1 MLTCGAIDCMTVRG
15 IDFVWRNDMFNMVE
29 SSVPPLSPLAGLTR
43 EGCLRRQAALR
54 ERLAT
59 LDVDVAVLSDARHI
73 HYFTG
78 HWDRGVFPSLLLIE
92 ARGRTTLAVLHP
104 IDTSLAIDELVL
116 FPGVRHG
123 NLIDAPL
130 TAAHASVRE
139 RLRAGRRFGYDVPL
153 PPDLATTAAC
163 DLGDTLRA
171 LRRRKEADELAL
183 IRRGIAGCEA
193 AYAAAR
199 EMLRPGVSEFEV
211 YVECQRAATLSIG
224 EPIGEFGNDFQSGTA
239 GGPPRHRRVEAG
251 ELMPLDLSAVVR
263 GYSSDL
269 CRTFAIGDA
278 PAPAQHDAHRAV
290 TDALEHVERS
300 VRPGLSC
307 RALHEEIAQKLD
319 GYRGWRFP
327 HHLGHGIGLAAH
339 EAPRLNPQWDDTFAE
354 GDVFTAEPALYA
366 DELRGGV
373 RIEQDYRVTADG
385 VERLSSFATDL

>member
-1 MLTCGAIDCMTVRG
+1 MAGAR
-15 IDFVWRNDMFNMVE
+15 IDFVDRNDMFNMVE
-29 SSVPPLSPLAGLTR
+29 SSVPPSPPLAGLTR
-43 EGCLRRQAALR
+43 EGCLHRQAALR
-54 ERLAT
+54 ERMAALN
-59 LDVDVAVLSDARHI
+59 VDVAILTDARHV

-78 HWDRGVFPSLLLIE
+78 HWDRGVFPSLLLIDT
-92 ARGRTTLAVLHP
+92 RGRTTLAVLHP
-104 IDTSLAIDELVL
+104 IDTPLVIDELVL

-123 NLIDAPL
+123 NLVDAPL

-139 RLRAGRRFGYDVPL
+139 RLQAGQRVGYDVPL
-153 PPDLATTAAC
+153 PPDRATTAPC
-163 DLGDTLRA
+163 DLGDILRA
-171 LRRRKEADELAL
+171 LRRHKDADELTL

-211 YVECQRAATLSIG
+211 YVECQRAAMLSIG
-224 EPIGEFGNDFQSGTA
+224 EPIGEFGNDFQSGTP
-239 GGPPRHRRVEAG
+239 GGPPRPRGVEAG

-269 CRTFAIGDA
+269 CRTFAIGRA
-278 PAPAQHDAHRAV
+278 PTSAQQDAHRAV
-290 TDALEHVERS
+290 MAALEHVERR
-300 VRPGLSC
+300 VRPGFSC
-307 RALHEEIAQKLD
+307 RLLHAEVAEKLD

-339 EAPRLNPQWDDTFAE
+339 EAPRLNPEWDDTFAE
-354 GDVFTAEPALYA
+354 GDVFTAEPGLYS

-385 VERLSSFATDL
+385 VERLSSFPTDL